1 MAARKDQVQISIA
14 FLTDESKE
22 YAKLIQ
28 ENQKFVADI
37 QKAKKEGKDLT
48 GVIRQMAA
56 SGQDISKIPLDKLAP
71 SQLVARA
78 NQLKQVLFLI
88 PQSAP
93 EYAQLAAEYKKIND
107 LLAEQRVRTRGVAEA
122 MSSMRGGASGLFGV
136 MARGTAIIASVV
148 AAAQGFFRV
157 LSGASKMEQF
167 NIAFEVFLGS
177 ADKAKRVLADL
188 RRFADFTPFETEQVN
203 NAGRALLAFGFST
216 EELIPTLTRVGDVAA
231 GTGKD
236 FNELALIYG
245 KAKTQGL
252 IQGEELNQL
261 AEAGIPIYAEL
272 AKILGVNENQIRKL
286 GENGKI
292 TFASLEQVFKN
303 LTSEGGRF
311 AGLMERQSK
320 SLDGLFSTL
329 VSLVQT
335 KLTGAMNDLLPVI
348 KAITKGFIDF
358 LSVPMSATLEQER
371 QAFNGLALGILNAK
385 EGTEARTRSIRSL
398 QEQYPAFLGNIDAEK
413 ITNEQ
418 LKPILDQI
426 NQSYV
431 IRIALQKQQEK
442 LQPLLEAQAEQENRL
457 AEGRAAANRL
467 LARGAELAGVNLQQ
481 FQTQAEQ
488 TQAVIA
494 GLNQTAQF
502 RSAGGFDQPLNE
514 QARVLNQIKAN
525 LSGIDATTVRTKF
538 ATQQATEA
546 EKQRQEVVAELRK
559 TYSEVFA
566 ILDKENEKTAN
577 GKNADAAGVAA
588 SKAAADAKKLQEVI
602 ALELQEVDI
611 QFAKEELTALKL
623 KQDGILADETK
634 FGNVMVILEEQQL
647 EARLAVY
654 RRYGQ
659 DQTKEALDLQ
669 AKLLEIQTG
678 RQQRPTVAPLDA
690 LPNAGPAPVQSQGKD
705 RIEALAQASGNAEVS
720 AIRDKF
726 AQIVD
731 LEQQHEL
738 RIAEIRRN
746 AADERLRMLLEAG
759 LSETEE
765 YKKAQQEKLKAD
777 EDYSKKRLENE
788 QRTAELKKKVEQ
800 ASTAATADAFAVA
813 VELLSQDEKARK
825 RNASA
830 IKAFQSAQ
838 VITNGILEVQKIW
851 ASVAEFGP
859 AAPVIGGILTAV
871 AVARAG
877 IALGKIQATK
887 FAGGGYTGPGA
898 GVPVDST
905 GHRPVG
911 VVHNDEWV
919 GPKWMTQHPVWG
931 HQIAVLESV
940 RQRGYAQGG
949 YATTPTVNIV
959 PGAAA
964 GSAGAASM
972 EGLVALADEFRG
984 FRREIR
990 DWQGRLRVSYTDIE
1004 DVGSEVSKVRTEA
1017 SI

>member
-28 ENQKFVADI
+28 ENQKFIGDI
-37 QKAKKEGKDLT
+37 QKAKKEGKDLSE
-48 GVIRQMAA
+48 VIRQMAA
-56 SGQDISKIPLDKLAP
+56 SGQSISKIPLDKLAP
-71 SQLVARA
+71 AQLVTRA
-78 NQLKQVLFLI
+78 NQLKQVLDLI

-93 EYAQLAAEYKKIND
+93 EYAKLAGEYKKIND
-107 LLAEQRVRTRGVAEA
+107 LLAEQRVRTRGVSEA
-122 MSSMRGGASGLFGV
+122 MSSMRGGATGLFGV

-157 LSGASKMEQF
+157 LSGASKMEQL

-329 VSLVQT
+329 VSLVQS

-385 EGTEARTRSIRSL
+385 EGTEARTKGIRSL

-418 LKPILDQI
+418 LKPILEQI

-467 LARGAELAGVNLQQ
+467 LARGAELAGINLQQ

-494 GLNQTAQF
+494 GLNQAAQF

-525 LSGIDATTVRTKF
+525 LSGIDATTVRTRF

-566 ILDKENEKTAN
+566 ILDKESEKVAT
-577 GKNADAAGVAA
+577 GGNADAAGVAQD
-588 SKAAADAKKLQEVI
+588 KAGQAAQKLKEVI
-602 ALELQEVDI
+602 ALELQQVEI
-611 QFAKEELTALKL
+611 QFAKEELLILKD
-623 KQDGILADETK
+623 KNAGKYKTEVE
-634 FGNVMVILEEQQL
+634 FGNEMILLQERQL
-647 EARLAVY
+647 QAQLDVY
-654 RRYGQ
+654 KGYGQ
-659 DQTKEALDLQ
+659 DQTKEALSIQ
-669 AKLLEIQTG
+669 KQLLELQGNFSKSSPANLATL
-678 RQQRPTVAPLDA
+678 PT
-690 LPNAGPAPVQSQGKD
+690 AGPAPVQSQGKD

-726 AQIVD
+726 ALIVD

-788 QRTAELKKKVEQ
+788 TRTAELKKKVEQ
-800 ASTAATADAFAVA
+800 AATSATADAFAVA

-877 IALGKIQATK
+877 IALGKIQAAK

-972 EGLVALADEFRG
+972 DGLITLADEFRG

-1004 DVGSEVSKVRTEA
+1004 DVGAEVSKVRTEA

>member
-48 GVIRQMAA
+48 EVIRQMAA
-56 SGQDISKIPLDKLAP
+56 SGQSISKIPLDKLAP
-71 SQLVARA
+71 AQLVTRA
-78 NQLKQVLFLI
+78 NQLKQVLDLI

-122 MSSMRGGASGLFGV
+122 MNSSSGLLGISGRYAALLGRFAPLIGGV
-136 MARGTAIIASVV
+136 IAGFQALRGAITG
-148 AAAQGFFRV
+148 AAQ
-157 LSGASKMEQF
+157 LEQL

-177 ADKAKRVLADL
+177 AEKAKRVVLDL
-188 RRFADFTPFETEQVN
+188 RRFADVTPFETEQVN
-203 NAGRALLAFGFST
+203 SAGRSLLAFGFT
-216 EELIPTLTRVGDVAA
+216 AQDLIPTLTKVGNVAA

-236 FNELALIYG
+236 FGELALIYG
-245 KAKTQGL
+245 KARAEGL
-252 IQGEELNQL
+252 IQNDTLNQL

-272 AKILGVNENQIRKL
+272 AKVLKVNESQIRKL
-286 GENGKI
+286 AEQGKI
-292 TFASLEQVFKN
+292 GFKDLEQVFTN
-303 LTSEGGRF
+303 LTAEGGRF
-311 AGLMERQSK
+311 AGLMEKQSQ
-320 SLDGLFSTL
+320 SVGGLYSTL
-329 VSLVQT
+329 KSGLNNLLTEFGTVLAPLV
-335 KLTGAMNDLLPVI
+335 KRGLEVLIVAVEGLGAVARPVFNFFRTGFEYIADASRSIVPFFTDTLPG
-348 KAITKGFIDF
+348 AIARTLRSAEQIPGIGGFITALLAPIRLVIDGF
-358 LSVPMSATLEQER
+358 ESLSATATGVVAALQDVFTTGGRNAGKAYAEARAKALEEER
-371 QAFNGLALGILNAK
+371 QVAARDAAENARDDRQLTAK
-385 EGTEARTRSIRSL
+385 E
-398 QEQYPAFLGNIDAEK
+398 QAE
-413 ITNEQ
+413 
-418 LKPILDQI
+418 
-426 NQSYV
+426 
-431 IRIALQKQQEK
+431 
-442 LQPLLEAQAEQENRL
+442 LLELER
-457 AEGRAAANRL
+457 
-467 LARGAELAGVNLQQ
+467 
-481 FQTQAEQ
+481 
-488 TQAVIA
+488 
-494 GLNQTAQF
+494 
-502 RSAGGFDQPLNE
+502 
-514 QARVLNQIKAN
+514 
-525 LSGIDATTVRTKF
+525 
-538 ATQQATEA
+538 
-546 EKQRQEVVAELRK
+546 
-559 TYSEVFA
+559 
-566 ILDKENEKTAN
+566 
-577 GKNADAAGVAA
+577 
-588 SKAAADAKKLQEVI
+588 KAAAERAAIRQKEADERRKNVKEAI
-602 ALELQEVDI
+602 ALELQQVDI

-634 FGNVMVILEEQQL
+634 FGNVMLILEEQQL

-669 AKLLEIQTG
+669 AKLIEIQTG
-678 RQQRPTVAPLDA
+678 RQQRPTVAPLDV
-690 LPNAGPAPVQSQGKD
+690 LPTAGPAPVQSQGTD

-726 AQIVD
+726 ALIVD

-800 ASTAATADAFAVA
+800 AATDATADAFAVA
-813 VELLSQDEKARK
+813 VDLLSQDEKARK

-877 IALGKIQATK
+877 IALGKIQAAK

-898 GVPVDST
+898 GVTVDST

-1004 DVGSEVSKVRTEA
+1004 DVGAEVSKVRTEA